1 MHMYAVIY
9 NYVFSM
15 SVCTL
20 INVGLIVA
28 N

>member
-1 MHMYAVIY
+1 MYAVIN

-20 INVGLIVA
+20 INVDLIVA